1 MGSLLRLLLLSSLL
15 LLTHLSRID
24 AIDDIEEWE
33 VETTYYDDDDL
44 GGFSSDK
51 TFESQVSEDEV
62 PTFQRRV
69 SFYRHNG
76 RESENILA
84 KMKVRAFFFFFF
96 FSHRKYPTKKFS
108 IAVPTKTRVIPHV
121 FACVPACV

>member
-96 FSHRKYPTKKFS
+96 FLIAS
-108 IAVPTKTRVIPHV
+108 IQLKS
-121 FACVPACV
+121 FLLLCQLKLE